1 MQETKVTIIVTSAG
15 TASAISVIRGLKMQN
30 EIKVHVVAV
39 DLDPLAAGL
48 FLADEFFIVPKADNQ
63 NYIPELIRIASNT
76 GATVLIPIYSKEINL
91 ISENTELL
99 LSHGI
104 RTMLSTPDVI
114 KLCNDKLAMNQ
125 FALEA
130 GLNVPHLFSIDD
142 VLNNQS
148 IKFPVFVKPNS
159 GSSSTGAQKIA
170 NKEEL
175 DVILKSNKNFI
186 IQEFIDAEEVTVDV
200 FCDINS
206 NALVIAPRIR
216 LAVKSGQCVKG
227 KTMDKALFLE
237 PITTFCKKLKVVGAC
252 NIQFFI
258 SSNKLSFIEINPRF
272 AAGGLMLTI
281 ASGANIPL
289 LLLKSLLG
297 LEIEMQQ
304 CQTKP
309 NISMTRYWSEIIL
322 DENNNIL

>member
-30 EIKVHVVAV
+30 EIKVNVVAV

-48 FLADEFFIVPKADNQ
+48 FLADEFFIGPKADNQ

-99 LSHGI
+99 RSHGI

-130 GLNVPHLFSIDD
+130 GLNVPHLFSNDD

-175 DVILKSNKNFI
+175 DIILKSNKNFI

-227 KTMDKALFLE
+227 NTIDKALFLE

-297 LEIEMQQ
+297 LEIEKQQ